1 MKKIAIFV
9 IMILFLSSCANGLF
23 KKQKDM
29 KQIDPV
35 DLLVKIIYS
44 KDSEMLFDKD
54 MVKFINYSQY
64 SKEELIRI
72 SEALTGKIEILT
84 IPEDKR
90 RIKEGDMNN

>member
-23 KKQKDM
+23 NKQKDM